1 MSAKRKIIPP
11 VFSGEMMDSIILQ
24 GLSLKCIIGID
35 AAEKYVRQL
44 LVLDIVL
51 NPFGYCSEPNKA
63 ADAHT
68 PAVDY
73 HAVVCRLRLLAE
85 ESRHGLM
92 EDFAEETAAVLLREF
107 DISRVRVYCR
117 KPKPLAGLAEAGVE
131 IIRSRS
137 P

>member
-1 MSAKRKIIPP
+1 MYYRHRRRRKICAPT
-11 VFSGEMMDSIILQ
+11 FS
-24 GLSLKCIIGID
+24 
-35 AAEKYVRQL
+35 
-44 LVLDIVL
+44 
-51 NPFGYCSEPNKA
+51 FGYCSEPNKA

>member
-51 NPFGYCSEPNKA
+51 NPNKA

-117 KPKPLAGLAEAGVE
+117 KPKPLVGLAEAGVE